1 MKGIRLD
8 TKLNILFVIALFT
21 PMIIGTFIS
30 IRYFRGNIK
39 EEAVRKIES
48 DITFADLIW
57 QNGVKEM
64 EFIAS
69 TYARKKIVTILIAL
83 NFSQKVGN
91 DLSHTAWA
99 DDVDMV
105 TVIDTSYKVLVRS
118 HAPKKT
124 GDHISQ
130 KKYIDEALA
139 GLFVSGIDTLT
150 VDELEQE
157 SIEVKDMQS
166 EKALAITGA
175 APVYDRHQKQITGAI
190 IVRRIID
197 KESRLVS
204 LISRNLKADI
214 ALFEDT
220 NLVSFAWISDK
231 KPELSEKTREMI
243 FKAINRNKA
252 LHTADF
258 MKGGKISMYLPLAD
272 FTGKPVGMVMISR
285 KADTFIRTRNISIAV
300 LLVISSAG
308 FILILIV
315 KLVIDRHILKPIKY
329 LKKKTSMFNPEE
341 YTIPP
346 ETRPTN
352 EIEDLDSTFD
362 KMAVRLKKSHEAL
375 KAEIVE
381 RRQAEERIRS
391 LHREVIRA
399 QEKERF
405 RIAYDLHDEIIQELS
420 AVSLIYETILSF
432 ESSVSDE
439 ARGKIKET
447 TDILKNTIRSIRKLA
462 YGLQPYG
469 IDHLGLVRFID
480 EFCMEFMHETGVAVV
495 FRTAGMD
502 EINLD
507 SDTSINMYRLVQEV
521 FNNIRKHSEATHVIV
536 KLLSA
541 YPYIILDIR
550 DNGKGF
556 DVNEVLN
563 NALVR
568 NNMGIQSVK
577 ERVSYLNGNIE
588 IESHPGEGTHIR
600 VRFSSRK
607 EDTEENK
614 DV

>member
-1 MKGIRLD
+1 MKTIRLD
-8 TKLNILFVIALFT
+8 TKLNILFIIALFT
-21 PMIIGTFIS
+21 PMIIGTAIS
-30 IRYFRGNIK
+30 IRYFRENIK

-57 QNGVKEM
+57 QNGVTEV

-91 DLSHTAWA
+91 DLSHTAWT
-99 DDVDMV
+99 DDIDMV
-105 TVIDTSYKVLVRS
+105 TVIDSSYKVLVRS

-124 GDHISQ
+124 GDHISP

-139 GLFVSGIDTLT
+139 GLFVSGVDTLSA
-150 VDELEQE
+150 DELKQE
-157 SIEVKDMQS
+157 SFEIKDMQS
-166 EKALAITGA
+166 EKVLAITGA
-175 APVYDRHQKQITGAI
+175 APVYDRSRKQITGAI

-197 KESRLVS
+197 KDSKLVS

-214 ALFEDT
+214 ALFEGT
-220 NLVSFAWISDK
+220 NMVTLAEISGK
-231 KPELSEKTREMI
+231 KTEFNETTKEMI
-243 FKAINRNKA
+243 SKAINQNKA
-252 LHTADF
+252 LNTADF
-258 MKGGKISMYLPLAD
+258 MGGGKISMFLPLTD
-272 FTGKPVGMVMISR
+272 FTGKPVGVLMISR
-285 KADTFIRTRNISIAV
+285 KADTFIRTRNISIAI

-329 LKKKTSMFNPEE
+329 LKEKTSMFNPED

-346 ETRPTN
+346 EIRPTN
-352 EIEDLDSTFD
+352 EIEDLDSAFD
-362 KMAVRLKKSHEAL
+362 KMAARLKKSHEAL

-381 RRQAEERIRS
+381 RRQAEERIRG
-391 LHREVIRA
+391 LHRELMRA

-439 ARGKIKET
+439 ARVKIKET
-447 TDILKNTIRSIRKLA
+447 TDILKSTIRSIRKLA

-480 EFCMEFMHETGVAVV
+480 EFCMEYMRETGVPVV
-495 FRTAGMD
+495 FRTAGMG
-502 EINLD
+502 EVELD
-507 SDTSINMYRLVQEV
+507 NDTSINLYRLVQEV
-521 FNNIRKHSEATHVIV
+521 FSNIRKHSEATHVIV
-536 KLLSA
+536 RLLSA
-541 YPYIILDIR
+541 YPDVILDIR

-556 DVNEVLN
+556 DVDEVLKN
-563 NALVR
+563 TLTR
-568 NNMGIQSVK
+568 KYMGIQSIK
-577 ERVSYLNGNIE
+577 ERVSFLDGDIK
-588 IESHPGEGTHIR
+588 IESSPGEGTHIR
-600 VRFSSRK
+600 VRFSNRN
-607 EDTEENK
+607 EDAEEDKN
-614 DV
+614 V